1 MEYKNL
7 GEKCWDKQ
15 LKNELQAAGQLLLAI
30 KGLLTQE
37 VWPSPIT
44 GVRLM
49 LMGLKPAAL
58 GQLALAS
65 YLKPQRSKELE
76 QLLASLQAKFGAE
89 RIFTASEISIPRRER
104 MLQLLTGFGDSP
116 GEVIIWPAV

>member
-1 MEYKNL
+1 
-7 GEKCWDKQ
+7 
-15 LKNELQAAGQLLLAI
+15 
-30 KGLLTQE
+30 
-37 VWPSPIT
+37 
-44 GVRLM
+44 M

-89 RIFTASEISIPRRER
+89 RIFTASEISIPP
-104 MLQLLTGFGDSP
+104 P
-116 GEVIIWPAV
+116 GTDCSF

>member
-1 MEYKNL
+1 
-7 GEKCWDKQ
+7 
-15 LKNELQAAGQLLLAI
+15 
-30 KGLLTQE
+30 
-37 VWPSPIT
+37 
-44 GVRLM
+44 M

-58 GQLALAS
+58 GQLLAS
-65 YLKPQRSKELE
+65 YLKPQRSKELGSC
-76 QLLASLQAKFGAE
+76 ASLQAKFGAE